1 MRWTG
6 EKDGPQEGNWSGHD
20 IAGSMRF
27 SPLPLTSE
35 KTLPRTTVHDAI
47 RADLER
53 TSQNS
58 VQKRS
63 EKAHEMPGTWLHE
76 APFGPLW
83 PLSSD
88 QLLPPNATR
97 SSIPTVSGSTGP
109 GSPREGSKR
118 KTGLRSW
125 EGISEGTRLNDDQ
138 IIVSGW
144 PQYIPQMGDLFVAQM
159 ED

>member
-58 VQKRS
+58 IQKRS
-63 EKAHEMPGTWLHE
+63 EKP
-76 APFGPLW
+76 
-83 PLSSD
+83 
-88 QLLPPNATR
+88 TR
-97 SSIPTVSGSTGP
+97 CPERGSTRHRSAPYGP
-109 GSPREGSKR
+109 
-118 KTGLRSW
+118 
-125 EGISEGTRLNDDQ
+125 
-138 IIVSGW
+138 
-144 PQYIPQMGDLFVAQM
+144 
-159 ED
+159 